1 MAWLLAAAASAGELP
16 GSKYRPSG
24 EPLPIERLRGA
35 IDLVLAEPVDAA
47 KLAAALATKEIRR
60 TEDSSPMRPNEQIY
74 FAATE
79 MFQVLRLS
87 IERDKKWANATP
99 HSLYLTP
106 ATLTNLT
113 LSQMDQ
119 SFGPARP
126 HPNLTPRGRSWVY
139 APQDKRF
146 LAQIIGEFA
155 SEPTTTTRLTNLH
168 VRIDRR

>member
-1 MAWLLAAAASAGELP
+1 MVLLLAAAASAGELP
-16 GSKYRPSG
+16 GAKYRPSG
-24 EPLPIERLRGA
+24 DPLPVERLRNA
-35 IDLVLAEPVDAA
+35 IDLVLAEPVDTA
-47 KLAAALATKEIRR
+47 KLELALATSEIRR
-60 TEDSSPMRPNEQIY
+60 TEDKSPMRPNEQVY

-79 MFQVLRLS
+79 VFQVLRLS
-87 IERDKKWANATP
+87 IERDRRWASANP

-106 ATLTNLT
+106 APLANLT

-146 LAQIIGEFA
+146 LAQIIGEFGG
-155 SEPTTTTRLTNLH
+155 EPNATSRLTTLQ